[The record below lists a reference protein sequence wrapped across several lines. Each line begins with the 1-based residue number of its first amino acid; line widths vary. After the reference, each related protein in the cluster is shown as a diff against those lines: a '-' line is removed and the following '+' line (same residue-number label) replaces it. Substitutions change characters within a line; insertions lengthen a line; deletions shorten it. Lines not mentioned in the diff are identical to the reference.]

1 VNITFTAD
9 AINGDTV
16 SFNSG
21 SASTTANVSL
31 SITAHS
37 ISLSTGSISVPKGG
51 CSANYTFS
59 ASAVPMSNVNV
70 VIEGLLANNFYILNQ
85 TQTGSDATVQFNG
98 SSGLSIMVKFC
109 SRGNST
115 LIIGNT
121 YSFPTILN
129 GTNATQ
135 YAINNNVLPDNINL
149 QVTAAAT
156 PGVTF
161 ASAVNYPNGTTYGTQ
176 TVISQTDGTLYY

>member
-1 VNITFTAD
+1 
-9 AINGDTV
+9 
-16 SFNSG
+16 
-21 SASTTANVSL
+21 
-31 SITAHS
+31 
-37 ISLSTGSISVPKGG
+37 
-51 CSANYTFS
+51 
-59 ASAVPMSNVNV
+59 VNV
-70 VIEGLLANNFYILNQ
+70 VIKGLLANNFYILSQ
-85 TQTGSDATVQFNG
+85 TQIGSDATVKFNG
-98 SSGLSIMVKFC
+98 SSGLSIVVKFC

-135 YAINNNVLPDNINL
+135 YAINNNILPDNINL
-149 QVTAAAT
+149 QVTAAAI
-156 PGVTF
+156 PNVAF